1 MGVRFPT
8 CLHMNKKIRSLV
20 IYRIIPA
27 VILGILLYYGS
38 IYLENRQELEEYN
51 SFLETAVS
59 ISEIHYLASESFS
72 TVLDF
77 DEVNREIFESLI
89 SDIVNEAQKGHDLLL
104 YAELSSLSIKEKE
117 LLDIAT
123 SSWLRGLEIFESSIL
138 TLVDKPNSQKIEE
151 NIATSIAEL
160 SIGDAA
166 YAEFITLMKIRG
178 QDSYIPHLYE
188 IEYIGLEDSS
198 ARFAD
203 LLVEKAKGSAGG
215 LFLRK
220 DIAITAIQFEPKQIA
235 ETEEG
240 LYVFDSEQIIL
251 NIIITNE
258 GNKTEYDVVLLVL
271 ITDDQDN
278 TLYEINQKQATL
290 EPGRS
295 RTIQTEAIELTPGVE
310 YEWLIKLEEVENE
323 EQIDDNLYRVKGF
336 IPLDN

>member
-8 CLHMNKKIRSLV
+8 CLRMNKKIRSLV
-20 IYRIIPA
+20 IYRIIPG
-27 VILGILLYYGS
+27 VIIGVLLYYGS
-38 IYLENRQELEEYN
+38 IYLEDRKELEEYN
-51 SFLETAVS
+51 LFLETASS

-89 SDIVNEAQKGHDLLL
+89 SDIVKEAQKGHDLLL
-104 YAELSSLSIKEKE
+104 YAELSSLNIKEKE

-123 SSWLRGLEIFESSIL
+123 SSWLRGLEIFEAAIL

-178 QDSYIPHLYE
+178 QDSYIPYLYE
-188 IEYIGLEDSS
+188 VEYIGLEDSS

-203 LLVEKAKGSAGG
+203 LLVDKAKGSAGG

-220 DIAITAIQFEPKQIA
+220 DIAISAIQFEPKQIA
-235 ETEEG
+235 ETEDG
-240 LYVFDSEQIIL
+240 LYVFDSEQIVL

-278 TLYEINQKQATL
+278 TIYEINQKQATL

-295 RTIQTEAIELTPGVE
+295 RTIQTEPIELTPGVE

-336 IPLDN
+336 IPLDS